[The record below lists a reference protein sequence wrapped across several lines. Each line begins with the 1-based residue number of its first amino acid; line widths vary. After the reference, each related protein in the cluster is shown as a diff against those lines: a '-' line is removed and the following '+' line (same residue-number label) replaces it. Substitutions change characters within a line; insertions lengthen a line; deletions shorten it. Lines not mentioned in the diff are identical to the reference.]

1 MTTIKQS
8 NEKAWVE
15 HTALRD
21 KVNESPLLRSLNA
34 VRMRLSASSKRDR
47 FILKHLKQHARK
59 LARPL
64 QILDVGCG
72 GGRLY
77 LKDFGEV
84 RGVEPD
90 DQLRQAAS
98 RHYAEVKPGL
108 ANQIPYPSGSFDVLT
123 LIDVFGHIE
132 RGGKDESIAEMFRVL
147 RPGGILIGFIEC
159 DAENF
164 WYRIAKRRPDL
175 FQKYFV
181 DRLGHFGLELATD
194 TDARFQR
201 MGAEV
206 VEVRPI
212 DGFLPAAGYLG
223 CIFGNTEYLQQ
234 FKWLVP
240 LVAISRIF
248 GATLITGEFFN
259 CLLCPLSV
267 LVDRLSPP
275 NHCTALMV
283 SYRKPAHD

>member
-1 MTTIKQS
+1 MTTVKQS

-34 VRMRLSASSKRDR
+34 MRMKISASSKRDR
-47 FILKHLKQHARK
+47 FILKHLKQQARK
-59 LARPL
+59 LGRPL

-84 RGVEPD
+84 RGIEPD

-108 ANQIPYPSGSFDVLT
+108 ANQIPYPSESFDALT

-194 TDARFQR
+194 TDARFKR

-206 VEVRPI
+206 VQVRPI

-223 CIFGNTEYLQQ
+223 CIFGNTEVLAAIQMAASAGGGQQ
-234 FKWLVP
+234 NSRCDLDYGRVFQLFAVP
-240 LVAISRIF
+240 SFSPDRSFVA
-248 GATLITGEFFN
+248 AQ
-259 CLLCPLSV
+259 PLHRFDGFV
-267 LVDRLSPP
+267 PE
-275 NHCTALMV
+275 TIA
-283 SYRKPAHD
+283 

>member
-8 NEKAWVE
+8 NEKAWIE

-21 KVNESPLLRSLNA
+21 RVNESPLLRSLNA
-34 VRMRLSASSKRDR
+34 LRMKLSASSKRDR
-47 FILKHLKQHARK
+47 FILKHLRQHSRNFR
-59 LARPL
+59 RPL

-90 DQLRQAAS
+90 EQLRQAAS
-98 RHYAEVKPGL
+98 RHYAEVRPGL
-108 ANQIPYPSGSFDVLT
+108 ANQIPYSSESFDVLT

-147 RPGGILIGFIEC
+147 RPGGILIGFVEC

-175 FQKYFV
+175 FQKCFV

-194 TDARFQR
+194 TDARFKK

-212 DGFLPAAGYLG
+212 DGFFPAVGYLG

-234 FKWLVP
+234 FRWLIP
-240 LVAISRIF
+240 PVAISRIL
-248 GATLITGEFFN
+248 GATMITGEIFN

-283 SYRKPAHD
+283 SYRKP